1 MRPSEKNKRTTYQRI
16 TEEIR
21 TELLRRV
28 IDTGENIKKVVNDMN
43 VNISTAKA
51 IVKVYQE
58 EGRVGKKKKRD
69 KVINVIQTYSFYV
82 VDGTSIEKLSPTVIE
97 E

>member
-1 MRPSEKNKRTTYQRI
+1 MNK
-16 TEEIR
+16 
-21 TELLRRV
+21 
-28 IDTGENIKKVVNDMN
+28 GENIKDVVNDMG

-69 KVINVIQTYSFYV
+69 KVINVIQTYSFYT
-82 VDGTSIEKLSPTVIE
+82 VDGSNIEKIADTVI
-97 E
+97 